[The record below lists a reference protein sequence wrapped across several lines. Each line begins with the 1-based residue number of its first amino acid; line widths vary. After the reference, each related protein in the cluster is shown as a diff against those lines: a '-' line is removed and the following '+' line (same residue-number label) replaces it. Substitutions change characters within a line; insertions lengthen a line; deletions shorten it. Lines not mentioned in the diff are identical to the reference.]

1 VRRRQRKR
9 RFREIDHLR
18 CLSAT
23 IVSSLAEGILGYP
36 EALGTLKEI
45 LAPYRHRAW
54 LVERVLFGEKNQA
67 MISLPV
73 LQLLA
78 VDLGLVEFWEQ
89 HLRGRSARGNLRQ
102 AFSRSESV
110 LERIG
115 PLGFLLRARS
125 AARLG
130 LIRHRPSWCVL
141 VRALDDPHPDVRS
154 AALRA
159 LAAIAEPQ
167 SFAALA
173 ERLQAE
179 ALAPSGNVSVPEL
192 KAALVCFPLRQAPE
206 LAPLLEHPHSRV
218 RLLAAEVVREMVAP
232 RSGVGDDLPLRPQDL
247 APELAELFLSRL
259 ALDENPDVRA
269 RAAAVIARLADSRAG
284 LRLGMLLED
293 AQWFVRLHAVRAI
306 AQRRFIKLA
315 GNVTE
320 HLTDAN
326 WRVREAAVRT
336 LLSFGLAGAERLR
349 EHFLTT
355 QDPYSLEQIVEELQR
370 HGLLPLL
377 LGDSGQDGDARKTRV
392 IERLVRMGK
401 NSSLLTVLESATDHR
416 PYEPLLEGLAPKPN
430 FG

>member
-1 VRRRQRKR
+1 
-9 RFREIDHLR
+9 
-18 CLSAT
+18 
-23 IVSSLAEGILGYP
+23 
-36 EALGTLKEI
+36 
-45 LAPYRHRAW
+45 
-54 LVERVLFGEKNQA
+54 VLFGQKNQA

-89 HLRGRSARGNLRQ
+89 HLGGRSAPGNS
-102 AFSRSESV
+102 AFSRSGSA

-125 AARLG
+125 AERLG

-159 LAAIAEPQ
+159 LGAIAEPQ

-179 ALAPSGNVSVPEL
+179 ALAPSGILSVPEL
-192 KAALVCFPLRQAPE
+192 KGALVCFPLSETRE
-206 LAPLLEHPHSRV
+206 LAPLLEHPHPRV
-218 RLLAAEVVREMVAP
+218 RVLAAEVVREMVAP
-232 RSGVGDDLPLRPQDL
+232 RSGVEEDLPLRPEDL
-247 APELAELFLSRL
+247 APELAELFLTRL

-269 RAAAVIARLADSRAG
+269 RAATVIARLADPRAG

-293 AQWFVRLHAVRAI
+293 AEWFVRLHAVRAV

-315 GNVTE
+315 RNVTE

-377 LGDSGQDGDARKTRV
+377 LDDFGHDSDARKTRV
-392 IERLVRMGK
+392 IERLIRMGK
-401 NSSLLTVLESATDHR
+401 NSSLLTVLDGATDHR
-416 PYEPLLEGLAPKPN
+416 PYEPLLEELAPKPN